1 MNGVI
6 DKLIKVFKGMR
17 SELESVGWFPGDAE
31 STKWWGGAESPDE
44 VVITAILVQQTR
56 WDVVHTVLN
65 RLRQMGL
72 NGLESVA
79 NTEPGYLAGVIK
91 GVNYRFTK
99 AVRLVRLAR
108 NITMIGGLETLR
120 HKPSVREFLLGQE
133 GVGKETADS
142 IMLFALNM
150 LSMPISQ
157 YTRRVLGRALGIK
170 LSEGYEEWK
179 GFLEGLLPRDLY
191 VYKLVHA
198 SIVTIGKKYCLPS
211 NPLCSKCPLR
221 EACLY
226 AKGRE
231 LPSIQQRRD

>member
-6 DKLIKVFKGMR
+6 NKLLEVFKGMR

-56 WDVVHTVLN
+56 WDAVHAALN

-72 NGLESVA
+72 NRLESVA
-79 NTEPGYLAGVIK
+79 NTDPGYLAEVIK

-99 AVRLVRLAR
+99 AMRLVRLAR
-108 NITMIGGLETLR
+108 NITMIGGLEALR
-120 HKPSVREFLLGQE
+120 RRPDVREFLLGQE
-133 GVGKETADS
+133 GIGKETADS

-150 LSMPISQ
+150 LSIPISQ
-157 YTRRVLGRALGIK
+157 YMKRVINRILGTELGD
-170 LSEGYEEWK
+170 GYETWK
-179 GFLEGLLPRDLY
+179 GFLEELLPRDLY

-198 SIVTIGKKYCLPS
+198 SIVTIGKKYCLLD
-211 NPLCSKCPLR
+211 NPLCNECPLR
-221 EACLY
+221 EVCLY
-226 AKGRE
+226 AKNRE
-231 LPSIQQRRD
+231 LPSIQQRHN